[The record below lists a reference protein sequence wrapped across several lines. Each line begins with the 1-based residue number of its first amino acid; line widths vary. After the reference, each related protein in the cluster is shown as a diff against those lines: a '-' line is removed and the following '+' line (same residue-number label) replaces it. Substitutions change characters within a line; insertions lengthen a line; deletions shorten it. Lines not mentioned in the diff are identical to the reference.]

1 MGPGPAAA
9 PRETALWNPFANMAA
24 VAGHTVMI
32 TGGDGCTVRDAE
44 GRSYLD
50 ALASLWYVNVGYG
63 RAELA
68 AAAAAQMRELAAFQV
83 FGDFTTGPAEALAR
97 RVSGLA
103 PMRDAKVFFTPGG
116 GSDAVDTAA
125 KLARAYWRAVG
136 QPGKQF
142 TIGRAHAYHGMNAY
156 GTSLGGIPANWDPR
170 VPLVDGVEHIA
181 WDDPAALDKAIS
193 SLGAERVAAFFC
205 EPVIGAG
212 GVYPPPEGYLA
223 EVREI
228 CRRNDVLYISDEVI
242 TGYGRT
248 GYWFASGRFD
258 LDPDII
264 TSAKGLSSGYAPIGA
279 VIVGQRVAE
288 PFWRGAGEWFRH
300 GYTYSAHATSCAV
313 ALANLDLIERE
324 GLVGRVAALEPVL
337 ARTLAPLA
345 GLPLVDEVRAGT
357 GLLAGVEIAADA
369 READPGL
376 AARLVDDIRDRGVIT
391 RLVGG
396 TALQV
401 SPPFVITEREIGR
414 IAEVFADALTAAA
427 AHL

>member
-1 MGPGPAAA
+1 MGSGAADT
-9 PRETALWNPFANMAA
+9 PRETALWNPFANMAT
-24 VAGHTVMI
+24 VAGHTVKV
-32 TGGDGCTVRDAE
+32 TGGEGSTVHDSE

-63 RAELA
+63 RTELA
-68 AAAAAQMRELAAFQV
+68 DAAAAQMRELAAFQT
-83 FGDFTTGPAEALAR
+83 FGDFTSGPAEALAR
-97 RVSGLA
+97 RVSDLA
-103 PMRDAKVFFTPGG
+103 PMPDAKDFFTAGG

-125 KLARAYWRAVG
+125 KLARAYWQAVG
-136 QPGKQF
+136 QPGKQI
-142 TIGRAHAYHGMNAY
+142 TISRARAYHGMNAY
-156 GTSLGGIPANWDPR
+156 GTTLGGIPANWDPA
-170 VPLVDGVEHIA
+170 VPLVEHVEHVA
-181 WDDPAALDKAIS
+181 WDDPAALDKAIVD
-193 SLGAERVAAFFC
+193 LGAERVAAFFC

-223 EVREI
+223 AVREV
-228 CRRNDVLYISDEVI
+228 CRRHDVLYISDEVI

-248 GYWFASGRFD
+248 GEWFASGRFG

-279 VIVGQRVAE
+279 VIVGPRVSE

-300 GYTYSAHATSCAV
+300 GYTYSGHTTACAV
-313 ALANLDLIERE
+313 ALANLDLIEAE
-324 GLVGRVAALEPVL
+324 GLVARVKEMEPVL
-337 ARTLAPLA
+337 ARILAPLA
-345 GLPLVDEVRAGT
+345 ALPLVDEVRAGT

-369 READPGL
+369 RAADPGL
-376 AARLVDDIRDRGVIT
+376 GARLVNDVRDRGVIT

-401 SPPFVITEREIGR
+401 SPPFVITEQEIGR

-427 AHL
+427 RG

>member
-1 MGPGPAAA
+1 MGPADT

-32 TGGDGCTVRDAE
+32 TGGKGSTVYGSDGRA
-44 GRSYLD
+44 YLD

-68 AAAAAQMRELAAFQV
+68 DAAVAQMRELAAFQV
-83 FGDFTTGPAEALAR
+83 FGDFTSRPAEALAR
-97 RVSGLA
+97 RVADLA
-103 PMRDAKVFFTPGG
+103 PVPDAKVFFTPGG

-136 QPGKQF
+136 QPSKQL
-142 TIGRAHAYHGMNAY
+142 TIARAHAYHGMNAY
-156 GTSLGGIPANWDPR
+156 GTALGGIPANWDPQ

-223 EVREI
+223 AVREI
-228 CRRNDVLYISDEVI
+228 CRRHDVLYISDEVI

-248 GYWFASGRFD
+248 GEWFASGRFG
-258 LDPDII
+258 LDPDMI
-264 TSAKGLSSGYAPIGA
+264 TTAKGLSSGYAPIGA
-279 VIVGQRVAE
+279 VIVGPRVAE
-288 PFWRGAGEWFRH
+288 PFWQGTGEWFRH
-300 GYTYSAHATSCAV
+300 GYTYSAHTTACAV

-324 GLVGRVAALEPVL
+324 GLVGRVAELEPVL
-337 ARTLAPLA
+337 ARIMAPLA
-345 GLPLVDEVRAGT
+345 DHPLVDEVRSGT
-357 GLLAGVEIAADA
+357 GLLAGVEIAAAA
-369 READPGL
+369 RAADPGL
-376 AARLVDDIRDRGVIT
+376 GARLVSDVRDRGVIT

-401 SPPFVITEREIGR
+401 SPPFVITEPELAR
-414 IAEVFADALTAAA
+414 IAEVFAAALDAAA
-427 AHL
+427 